1 PLHFD
6 GDRKGF
12 LVARS
17 RRGHATGLMDHLVD
31 IEVAIWAVRNHR
43 LARLERE
50 LSAIEIES
58 GPCCQDS
65 PMLSTMGLMIE
76 PARHPP
82 ASRTHIRR
90 QGSATRWSPSARLSR
105 SPAPDTRQWNTL

>member
-1 PLHFD
+1 MLPSRSQPPPARHRLI
-6 GDRKGF
+6 DR
-12 LVARS
+12 LADV
-17 RRGHATGLMDHLVD
+17 
-31 IEVAIWAVRNHR
+31 EVAVWTVRNHR
-43 LARLERE
+43 LARLEME

-58 GPCCQDS
+58 EPCCQDS

-90 QGSATRWSPSARLSR
+90 QGSATMVTLG
-105 SPAPDTRQWNTL
+105 PALTLPCTGRR

>member
-1 PLHFD
+1 
-6 GDRKGF
+6 
-12 LVARS
+12 
-17 RRGHATGLMDHLVD
+17 MDHLVD

-43 LARLERE
+43 LARLEME

-65 PMLSTMGLMIE
+65 PMLSTMDLMIE

-82 ASRTHIRR
+82 ASRTQIPAARFRDKMVTLGPALTLPCTGRR
-90 QGSATRWSPSARLSR
+90 
-105 SPAPDTRQWNTL
+105 